1 MTYRQH
7 VKDDSTPEH
16 LLEMHSCE
24 DRCELEVRDGESLR
38 EHHAELHDVAGE
50 QDQSGAAVA
59 AAEKERDE
67 ALVQSAGFAHDLT
80 VMKIARDDA
89 EQEASSLRQ
98 ALREYDEAAVEVLN
112 VCAKGTAGSGT
123 PQSAAFGKLDTAW
136 LRARPLLKNGVARS
150 AWPSYAAEGRRG

>member
-1 MTYRQH
+1 MTYQQH
-7 VKDDSTPEH
+7 VEDESTPEH

-38 EHHAELHDVAGE
+38 EHHAELHDEAAVE

-136 LRARPLLKNGVARS
+136 LRARPLLKKGDR
-150 AWPSYAAEGRRG
+150 EGRRG